1 MLTIAAANKVFNSAR
16 VRLRITF
23 LRRLPIRSKIVCG
36 LMMILLMGSGRI
48 STAQDPPGQNTPAPT
63 PAGGIIIETDP
74 SGLNVSIDD
83 EPQGASPVKTILA
96 EGRHTYSIQCPDK
109 NISTRNFS
117 IAEGRIST
125 YKVYCRSPLQSA
137 PRVAVNWNEGRSNFA
152 LDSTPTRVKVLID
165 GRPRGPSPVRAMLN
179 TGPHKLLVQCPGV
192 NVSRDFIIEAGIYRS
207 YVLTCF
213 DENPEA
219 HLGDVIIA
227 TEPSRLKVL
236 IDGKPHGASPLQATL
251 SQGQHNFTIECPDAG
266 HYTKS
271 FNVPPGQSRTYTI
284 TCTQD

>member
-1 MLTIAAANKVFNSAR
+1 
-16 VRLRITF
+16 
-23 LRRLPIRSKIVCG
+23 
-36 LMMILLMGSGRI
+36 MMILVMGSRQ
-48 STAQDPPGQNTPAPT
+48 SSMALDPPAQNTPPPT
-63 PAGGIIIETDP
+63 PAGEIIIETDP

-125 YKVYCRSPLQSA
+125 YKVYCPSPLQPA
-137 PRVAVNWNEGRSNFA
+137 PRVAVNWDEGRSNFA

-165 GRPRGPSPVRAMLN
+165 GRPRGSSPLRAMLN
-179 TGPHKLLVQCPGV
+179 YGPHKLLVQCPGV

-213 DENPEA
+213 DENPEV
-219 HLGDVIIA
+219 HLGDVMIA

-271 FNVPPGQSRTYTI
+271 FNIPAGQFRTYTI